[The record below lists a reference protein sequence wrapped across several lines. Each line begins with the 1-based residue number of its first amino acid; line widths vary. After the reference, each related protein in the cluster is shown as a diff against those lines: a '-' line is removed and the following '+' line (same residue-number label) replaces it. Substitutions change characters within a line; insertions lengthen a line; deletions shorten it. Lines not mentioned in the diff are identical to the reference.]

1 MGWGYGGSKHNR
13 PRGRLVLVKI
23 KLLFW
28 YQCDAVTCPI
38 WGTRVVLQVAT
49 TTHFIILTHHYY
61 KLSKYIILLFIHL
74 FFACLV
80 RWLACWVI
88 FFFHVKAIRTLVLYI
103 IKILIL
109 KKMAFLIILKAKNT
123 CRPFPKIKNFKK
135 IIEIELLQLI
145 VVF

>member
-1 MGWGYGGSKHNR
+1 MGNQSGPPSSHHYPFHNSH
-13 PRGRLVLVKI
+13 PPLLQAIKI
-23 KLLFW
+23 
-28 YQCDAVTCPI
+28 YN
-38 WGTRVVLQVAT
+38 
-49 TTHFIILTHHYY
+49 FIIYSL
-61 KLSKYIILLFIHL
+61 IF
-74 FFACLV
+74 CLCGSV
-80 RWLACWVI
+80 VSMLGD

-123 CRPFPKIKNFKK
+123 CHPFPKIKNFKK